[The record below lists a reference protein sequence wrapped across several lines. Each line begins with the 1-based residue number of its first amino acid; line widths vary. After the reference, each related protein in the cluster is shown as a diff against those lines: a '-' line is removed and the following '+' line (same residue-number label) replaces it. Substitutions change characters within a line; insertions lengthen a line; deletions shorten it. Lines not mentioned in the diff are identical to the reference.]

1 LDAIEGE
8 KKYFSYVFY
17 RDHTVIE
24 DNDYVKDISR
34 IGRDLSKTIIVD
46 NMPQNFRLQKEN
58 GILIKTF
65 YGEDQSD
72 KSLLEL
78 IPILTEMAKTP
89 GKDLRDALA
98 LFKDEI
104 LKKVSSNLSRNK

>member
-1 LDAIEGE
+1 LDAIESN

-17 RDHTVIE
+17 REHTVIE
-24 DNDYVKDISR
+24 ENDYVKDISR
-34 IGRDLSKTIIVD
+34 IGRDLSKMIIVD

-65 YGEDQSD
+65 YGEDQND
-72 KSLLEL
+72 KALLEL
-78 IPILTEMAKTP
+78 IPILIEIGKSP
-89 GKDLRDALA
+89 GKDLRESLA

-104 LKKVSSNLSRNK
+104 LKKVSSNLSRK

>member
-1 LDAIEGE
+1 MDAIEGT
-8 KKYFSYVFY
+8 KNYFSYVFY
-17 RDHTVIE
+17 REHTVIE

-34 IGRDLSKTIIVD
+34 IGRDLSKVVIVD

-65 YGEDQSD
+65 YGEDQND
-72 KSLLEL
+72 KALLEL
-78 IPILTEMAKTP
+78 IPILSEMAIIP
-89 GKDLRDALA
+89 GKDIREKLA

-104 LKKVSSNLSRNK
+104 LKKVSSNLSRK

>member
-1 LDAIEGE
+1 MDAIESN

-17 RDHTVIE
+17 REHTVIE
-24 DNDYVKDISR
+24 ENDYVKDISR
-34 IGRDLSKTIIVD
+34 IGRDLSKMIIVD

-65 YGEDQSD
+65 YGEDQND
-72 KSLLEL
+72 KALLEL
-78 IPILTEMAKTP
+78 IPILIEIGKSP
-89 GKDLRDALA
+89 GKDLRESLA

-104 LKKVSSNLSRNK
+104 LKKVSSNLSRK